1 MSITEKQEAFCI
13 AYVASRDIQQSAL
26 EAGYSEQYAKKK
38 AYALLNHS
46 EVSSRISELE
56 QAFFNDRFAKLA
68 MRSMAVFEEV
78 LDGYEDRARLAAIK
92 EIFKFYSLEKKLGL
106 EEKSNED
113 KRSSPVQIIFK
124 EVPSRKREADES

>member
-1 MSITEKQEAFCI
+1 
-13 AYVASRDIQQSAL
+13 VATRDIQQSAL

-38 AYALLNHS
+38 AYALLTHS
-46 EVSSRISELE
+46 EVSKRISELE

-78 LDGYEDRARLAAIK
+78 LDGYEDRAKLAAIK

-106 EEKSNED
+106 EDKSNEEEQLA
-113 KRSSPVQIIFK
+113 PVKIVFN
-124 EVPSRKREADES
+124 EMPSRKRETDES

>member
-1 MSITEKQEAFCI
+1 MAITEKQEAFCI

-38 AYALLNHS
+38 AYALLKHS
-46 EVSSRISELE
+46 EVSSRIDELE
-56 QAFFNDRFAKLA
+56 KAFFNDRFAKLA

-106 EEKSNED
+106 EEKSNEE
-113 KRSSPVQIIFK
+113 KRSAPVQIIFK
-124 EVPSRKREADES
+124 EVPSRKRETDES

>member
-1 MSITEKQEAFCI
+1 MAITEKQEAFCI
-13 AYVASRDIQQSAL
+13 AYVATRDIQQSAL

-38 AYALLNHS
+38 AYALLKHP
-46 EVSSRISELE
+46 EVSTRITELE
-56 QAFFNDRFAKLA
+56 QAFFNERFAKLA

-92 EIFKFYSLEKKLGL
+92 EIFKFYALEKKLGL
-106 EEKSNED
+106 EDKSNKDE
-113 KRSSPVQIIFK
+113 RSAPVQIIFK